1 MYCDTI
7 NYQMV
12 YTYKDNLNE
21 NSLKY
26 SYHSKSKNEIDNS
39 KLAPKFYSFVK

>member
-26 SYHSKSKNEIDNS
+26 SYIQKAKT
-39 KLAPKFYSFVK
+39 KLIIPNLHLNFIHL